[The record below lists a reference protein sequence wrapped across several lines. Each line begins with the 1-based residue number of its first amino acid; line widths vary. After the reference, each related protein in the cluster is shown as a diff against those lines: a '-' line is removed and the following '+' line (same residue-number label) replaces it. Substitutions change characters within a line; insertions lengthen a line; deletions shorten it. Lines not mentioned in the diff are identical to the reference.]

1 MNGKKGYTFCTELV
15 RNKKGK
21 VFTGLKL
28 GDIQNQ

>member
-1 MNGKKGYTFCTELV
+1 MEKKRLHILYRTSWEK
-15 RNKKGK
+15 KKGK